1 MKNMSEITRGDV
13 LQFVLRV
20 TVVTAFSYFSMK
32 WMMNLLDPTNKG
44 KKKAKLQAEQ
54 QLKRLNLSLSQLNEY
69 ELVIASR
76 LVVPEDINVGPNFLL
91 SFVSGSQF
99 LWLFLN
105 LNCSILGQHHHIH
118 LILLESGSKI
128 QLHNSIA

>member
-1 MKNMSEITRGDV
+1 MKSMSDITRGDV

-44 KKKAKLQAEQ
+44 KKKAKLLAEQ
-54 QLKRLNLSLSQLNEY
+54 QLKRLNLSLNQLNEY

-76 LVVPEDINVGPNFLL
+76 LVVPEDISVSRNCLY
-91 SFVSGSQF
+91 SFPDHGLKV
-99 LWLFLN
+99 LFL
-105 LNCSILGQHHHIH
+105 
-118 LILLESGSKI
+118 SGR
-128 QLHNSIA
+128 

>member
-1 MKNMSEITRGDV
+1 MKNMSDITRGDV

-20 TVVTAFSYFSMK
+20 TVVTAFSYFSMR

-54 QLKRLNLSLSQLNEY
+54 QLKRLNLSLNQLNEY

-76 LVVPEDINVGPNFLL
+76 LVVPEDISVSCTLAIFISPGDPGSQL
-91 SFVSGSQF
+91 VSGS
-99 LWLFLN
+99 
-105 LNCSILGQHHHIH
+105 G
-118 LILLESGSKI
+118 
-128 QLHNSIA
+128 